1 MSDTQIKTSLATI
14 INTLNSHKAVID
26 EVKSENAMIIELLN
40 NVLQLSTDMS
50 KKFDEML
57 NIGVK
62 KPRTTT
68 KKEDETEAEPKEIKP
83 KGRAKPNT
91 GDAEEKP
98 NVEKSKAE
106 KPKAEK
112 PKAEKPKAEKPK
124 AEKPKAEK
132 PKVEKPKAEKPK
144 VEKADD
150 DKVKNIMTYFKTTYS
165 NDPSLFDDILD
176 QEQSDT
182 VFDANAEEIAAKKDG
197 VARNKVKASL
207 LYKTLTKA
215 QKNKIRDKMLAED
228 DAEDEEEDVNADE
241 DSS

>member
-26 EVKSENAMIIELLN
+26 EVKSENAMVIELLN
-40 NVLQLSTDMS
+40 NVLQLSTDIS

-68 KKEDETEAEPKEIKP
+68 KKEDDPEAEPKEIKP
-83 KGRAKPNT
+83 KGRAKPKT
-91 GDAEEKP
+91 EDAE
-98 NVEKSKAE
+98 E

-112 PKAEKPKAEKPK
+112 PKVEKPKAEKPK
-124 AEKPKAEK
+124 VEKPKAEK

-228 DAEDEEEDVNADE
+228 EAEDEEEDVNADE

>member
-1 MSDTQIKTSLATI
+1 MSDAQVKTSLATI

-26 EVKSENAMIIELLN
+26 EVKSENVIIIEVLN
-40 NVLQLSTDMS
+40 TVLQLSTDMS

-68 KKEDETEAEPKEIKP
+68 KKEDEPEAEPKEIKP
-83 KGRAKPNT
+83 KGKA
-91 GDAEEKP
+91 
-98 NVEKSKAE
+98 KSKTEDTEE

-124 AEKPKAEK
+124 PESK

-150 DKVKNIMTYFKTTYS
+150 DKVKNIMTYFKTAYS

-197 VARNKVKASL
+197 VARNKLKASL

-228 DAEDEEEDVNADE
+228 EAEDEEEDVNADE